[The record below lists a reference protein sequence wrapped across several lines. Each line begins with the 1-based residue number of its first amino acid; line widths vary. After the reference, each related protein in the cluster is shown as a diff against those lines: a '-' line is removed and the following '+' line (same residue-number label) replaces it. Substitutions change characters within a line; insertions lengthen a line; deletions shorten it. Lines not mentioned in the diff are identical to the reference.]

1 MGTRRKKY
9 DREFRVEAVRLASE
23 PGVTS
28 RSVERDLGLYKGAIS
43 HWKKEFQ
50 SDPANAFPGTG
61 RLKPEQEELRRL
73 RRENERLKRERDIL
87 KKAAAYFSMDAI
99 KDTRL

>member
-1 MGTRRKKY
+1 MGNRRKKY

-28 RSVERDLGLYKGAIS
+28 RSVERDLGLYQGAIS
-43 HWKKEFQ
+43 HWKKELK
-50 SDPANAFPGTG
+50 SDPAHAFPGTG
-61 RLKPEQEELRRL
+61 KLKPEQEELRRL

-87 KKAAAYFSMDAI
+87 KKAVAYFSMDAI